1 MLGDVLP
8 VSILPSDRAHAT
20 RGAVSCP
27 SGLST
32 HRCGHPTTNAYESSG
47 EIAMSYNT
55 PMTSLCAEVIDAAHK
70 IAQSDQSS
78 SLGTGHVL
86 LGFLSQLVSLDELT
100 QRILDLRLQLHF
112 RSEVGVVGMEQAINT
127 ALKLGTASDLI
138 ASLRRSRERIDDA
151 IVQLI
156 RRS

>member
-1 MLGDVLP
+1 
-8 VSILPSDRAHAT
+8 
-20 RGAVSCP
+20 
-27 SGLST
+27 
-32 HRCGHPTTNAYESSG
+32 
-47 EIAMSYNT
+47 MSYNT